1 MYINPC
7 DSYNLSSSTWR
18 CITKKI
24 IITTIFVGF
33 LISLVIFSN
42 NTIIAAKEGLLL
54 WANCVVPA
62 VFPFCIAVELLN
74 YTELAHIL
82 GKLLN
87 GLMRPLFNVPGIA
100 SYALIMGIIS
110 SSPIGATITYDL
122 YENNLITKNEAE
134 RILAFTN
141 NTGPLFIVGTTG
153 TLLFGS
159 KLIGYLLL
167 LTHILACLTVG
178 IILGITSRIKK
189 ENKEIYDKNYYKKT
203 IKRNTEDLND
213 LGGILSLSIK
223 KSIALVLQIG
233 GFVVLFS
240 VIISILN
247 ESNVFEI
254 TGNILEKFYIPKEF
268 TKNILTGM
276 LELTSGVS
284 VVAKLQTSHLS
295 LNIIICSFLLGFCS
309 LSVMLQVKSVVSKSN
324 LSIKTYIKGKLLHG
338 ITSMLYTAI
347 LIKYMPIF
355 QLDIKPYTASISLTK
370 TTLIIITF
378 IVAFA
383 TILIK
388 SELHHKLSSK
398 QYN

>member
-1 MYINPC
+1 MKKKV
-7 DSYNLSSSTWR
+7 
-18 CITKKI
+18 ITI
-24 IITTIFVGF
+24 LFIFF
-33 LISLVIFSN
+33 LISLILFSN

-82 GKLLN
+82 GRLLN
-87 GLMRPLFNVPGIA
+87 KLMRPLFNVPGIA

-134 RILAFTN
+134 RLLAFTN

-178 IILGITSRIKK
+178 IILGVTSRIKN

-203 IKRNTEDLND
+203 IRANSNDLSD

-223 KSIALVLQIG
+223 KSIALILQIG

-247 ESNVFEI
+247 ESNVFI
-254 TGNILEKFYIPKEF
+254 IIGNMLEKFYIPKEF
-268 TKNILTGM
+268 TKSLLTGM
-276 LELTSGVS
+276 LELTSGVNII
-284 VVAKLQTSHLS
+284 ARLQTSNLS
-295 LNIIICSFLLGFCS
+295 LNIILCSFLLGFCS
-309 LSVMLQVKSVVSKSN
+309 FSVMLQVKSVVSKSN
-324 LSIKTYIKGKLLHG
+324 LSIKTYVNGKLLHG
-338 ITSMLYTAI
+338 LIAMLYTAI
-347 LIKYMPIF
+347 LIRYMPIF
-355 QLDIKPYTASISLTK
+355 QLDIKPNTASMSLTK
-370 TTLIIITF
+370 ITLIIIAF

-388 SELHHKLSSK
+388 SELHHKLSNK

>member
-1 MYINPC
+1 MKKKV
-7 DSYNLSSSTWR
+7 
-18 CITKKI
+18 ITI
-24 IITTIFVGF
+24 LFIFF
-33 LISLVIFSN
+33 LISLILFSN
-42 NTIIAAKEGLLL
+42 NTILAAKEGLLL

-82 GKLLN
+82 GRLLN
-87 GLMRPLFNVPGIA
+87 KLMRPLFNVPGIA

-134 RILAFTN
+134 RLLAFTN

-178 IILGITSRIKK
+178 IILGVTSRIKN

-203 IKRNTEDLND
+203 IRANSND
-213 LGGILSLSIK
+213 LSDLGVILSLSIK
-223 KSIALVLQIG
+223 KSIALILQIG

-247 ESNVFEI
+247 ESNVFI
-254 TGNILEKFYIPKEF
+254 IIGNMLEKFYIPKEF
-268 TKNILTGM
+268 TKSLLTGM
-276 LELTSGVS
+276 LELTSGVNII
-284 VVAKLQTSHLS
+284 ARLQTSNLS
-295 LNIIICSFLLGFCS
+295 LNIILCSFLLGFCS
-309 LSVMLQVKSVVSKSN
+309 FSVMLQVKSVVSKSN
-324 LSIKTYIKGKLLHG
+324 LSIRTYVNGKLLHG
-338 ITSMLYTAI
+338 LIAMLYTVI
-347 LIKYMPIF
+347 LIRYMPIF
-355 QLDIKPYTASISLTK
+355 QLDIKPNTASMSLTK
-370 TTLIIITF
+370 ITLIIIAF

-388 SELHHKLSSK
+388 SELHHKFINK

>member
-1 MYINPC
+1 MKKKV
-7 DSYNLSSSTWR
+7 
-18 CITKKI
+18 ITI
-24 IITTIFVGF
+24 LFIFF
-33 LISLVIFSN
+33 LISLILFSN

-82 GKLLN
+82 GRLLN
-87 GLMRPLFNVPGIA
+87 KLMRPLFNVPGIA

-134 RILAFTN
+134 RLLAFTN

-178 IILGITSRIKK
+178 IILGVTSRIKN
-189 ENKEIYDKNYYKKT
+189 ENKEIYDKNYYKNT
-203 IKRNTEDLND
+203 IISNSND
-213 LGGILSLSIK
+213 LSDLGLILSLSIK
-223 KSIALVLQIG
+223 KSIALILQIG

-247 ESNVFEI
+247 ESNVFI
-254 TGNILEKFYIPKEF
+254 IIGNMLEKFYIPKEF
-268 TKNILTGM
+268 TKSLLTGM
-276 LELTSGVS
+276 LELTSGVNII
-284 VVAKLQTSHLS
+284 ARLQTSNLS
-295 LNIIICSFLLGFCS
+295 LNIILCSFLLGFCS
-309 LSVMLQVKSVVSKSN
+309 FSVMLQVKSVVSKSN
-324 LSIKTYIKGKLLHG
+324 LSIKTYVNGKLLHG
-338 ITSMLYTAI
+338 LIAMLYTAI
-347 LIKYMPIF
+347 LIRYMPIF
-355 QLDIKPYTASISLTK
+355 QLDIKPNTASMSLTK
-370 TTLIIITF
+370 ITLIIIAF

-388 SELHHKLSSK
+388 SELHHKFINR

>member
-1 MYINPC
+1 MKKKV
-7 DSYNLSSSTWR
+7 
-18 CITKKI
+18 ITI
-24 IITTIFVGF
+24 LFIFF
-33 LISLVIFSN
+33 LISLILFSN

-82 GKLLN
+82 GRLLN
-87 GLMRPLFNVPGIA
+87 KLMRPLFNVPGIA

-134 RILAFTN
+134 RLLAFTN

-178 IILGITSRIKK
+178 IILGVTSRIKN

-203 IKRNTEDLND
+203 IRANSND
-213 LGGILSLSIK
+213 LSDLGVILSLSIK
-223 KSIALVLQIG
+223 KSIALILQIG

-247 ESNVFEI
+247 ESNVFI
-254 TGNILEKFYIPKEF
+254 IIGNMLEKFYIPKEF
-268 TKNILTGM
+268 TKSLLTGM
-276 LELTSGVS
+276 LELTSGVNII
-284 VVAKLQTSHLS
+284 ARLQTSNLS
-295 LNIIICSFLLGFCS
+295 LNIILCSFLLGFCS
-309 LSVMLQVKSVVSKSN
+309 FSVMLQVKSVVSKSN
-324 LSIKTYIKGKLLHG
+324 LSIKTYVNGKLLHG
-338 ITSMLYTAI
+338 LIAMLYTAI
-347 LIKYMPIF
+347 LIRYMPIF
-355 QLDIKPYTASISLTK
+355 QLDIKPNTASMSLTK
-370 TTLIIITF
+370 ITLIIIAF

-388 SELHHKLSSK
+388 SELHHKFINK

>member
-1 MYINPC
+1 MKKKV
-7 DSYNLSSSTWR
+7 
-18 CITKKI
+18 ITI
-24 IITTIFVGF
+24 LFIFF
-33 LISLVIFSN
+33 LISLILFSN

-82 GKLLN
+82 GRLLN
-87 GLMRPLFNVPGIA
+87 KLMRPLFNVPGIA

-134 RILAFTN
+134 RLLAFTN

-178 IILGITSRIKK
+178 IILGVTSRIKN

-203 IKRNTEDLND
+203 IRANSND
-213 LGGILSLSIK
+213 LSDLGVILSLSIK
-223 KSIALVLQIG
+223 KSIALILQIG

-247 ESNVFEI
+247 ESNVFI
-254 TGNILEKFYIPKEF
+254 IIGNMLEKFYIPKEF
-268 TKNILTGM
+268 TKSLLTGM
-276 LELTSGVS
+276 LELTSGVNII
-284 VVAKLQTSHLS
+284 ARLQTSNLS
-295 LNIIICSFLLGFCS
+295 LNIILCSFLLGFCS
-309 LSVMLQVKSVVSKSN
+309 FSVMLQVKSVVSKSN
-324 LSIKTYIKGKLLHG
+324 LSIKTYVNGKLLHG
-338 ITSMLYTAI
+338 LIAMLYTAI
-347 LIKYMPIF
+347 LIRYMPIF
-355 QLDIKPYTASISLTK
+355 QLDIKPNTASMSLTK
-370 TTLIIITF
+370 ITLIIIAF

-388 SELHHKLSSK
+388 SELHHKFINR

>member
-1 MYINPC
+1 MKKKV
-7 DSYNLSSSTWR
+7 
-18 CITKKI
+18 ITI
-24 IITTIFVGF
+24 LFIFF
-33 LISLVIFSN
+33 LISLILFSN

-82 GKLLN
+82 GRLLN
-87 GLMRPLFNVPGIA
+87 KLMRPLFNVPGIA

-134 RILAFTN
+134 RLLAFTN

-178 IILGITSRIKK
+178 IILGVTSRIKN
-189 ENKEIYDKNYYKKT
+189 ENKEIYDKNYYKNS
-203 IKRNTEDLND
+203 IRANSND
-213 LGGILSLSIK
+213 LSDLGVILSLSIK
-223 KSIALVLQIG
+223 KSIALILQIG

-247 ESNVFEI
+247 ESNVFI
-254 TGNILEKFYIPKEF
+254 IIGNMLEKFYIPKEF
-268 TKNILTGM
+268 TKSLLTGM
-276 LELTSGVS
+276 LELTSGVNII
-284 VVAKLQTSHLS
+284 ARLQTSNLS
-295 LNIIICSFLLGFCS
+295 LNIILCSFLLGFCS
-309 LSVMLQVKSVVSKSN
+309 FSVMLQVKSVVSKSN
-324 LSIKTYIKGKLLHG
+324 LSIKTYVNGKLLHG
-338 ITSMLYTAI
+338 LIAMLYTAI
-347 LIKYMPIF
+347 LIRYMPIF
-355 QLDIKPYTASISLTK
+355 QLDIKPNTASMSLTK
-370 TTLIIITF
+370 ITLIIIAF

-388 SELHHKLSSK
+388 SELHHKFINR

>member
-1 MYINPC
+1 MKIKV
-7 DSYNLSSSTWR
+7 
-18 CITKKI
+18 ITI
-24 IITTIFVGF
+24 LFIFF
-33 LISLVIFSN
+33 LISLILFSN

-54 WANCVVPA
+54 WANCIVPA

-82 GKLLN
+82 GRLLN
-87 GLMRPLFNVPGIA
+87 KLMRPLFNVPGIA

-134 RILAFTN
+134 RLLAFTN

-178 IILGITSRIKK
+178 IILGVTSRIKN
-189 ENKEIYDKNYYKKT
+189 ENKKIYDKNYYKNT
-203 IKRNTEDLND
+203 IKANSNDLSD

-223 KSIALVLQIG
+223 KSIALILQIG

-247 ESNVFEI
+247 ESNAFI
-254 TGNILEKFYIPKEF
+254 IIGNMLENFYIPKEF
-268 TKNILTGM
+268 TKSLLTGM
-276 LELTSGVS
+276 LELTSGVNII
-284 VVAKLQTSHLS
+284 ARLQTSNLS
-295 LNIIICSFLLGFCS
+295 LNIILCSFLLGFCS
-309 LSVMLQVKSVVSKSN
+309 FSVMLQVKSVVSKSN
-324 LSIKTYIKGKLLHG
+324 LSIKTYIYGKLLHG
-338 ITSMLYTAI
+338 LIAMLYTAI
-347 LIKYMPIF
+347 LIRDMPIF
-355 QLDIKPYTASISLTK
+355 QLDIKTNTASMSLTK
-370 TTLIIITF
+370 ITLIIIAF
-378 IVAFA
+378 IVVFA

-388 SELHHKLSSK
+388 SELHHKFINR

>member
-1 MYINPC
+1 MKKKV
-7 DSYNLSSSTWR
+7 
-18 CITKKI
+18 ITI
-24 IITTIFVGF
+24 LFIFF
-33 LISLVIFSN
+33 LISLILFSN

-82 GKLLN
+82 GRLLN
-87 GLMRPLFNVPGIA
+87 KLMRPLFNVPGIA

-134 RILAFTN
+134 RLLAFTN

-178 IILGITSRIKK
+178 IILGVTSRIKN
-189 ENKEIYDKNYYKKT
+189 ENKEIYDKNYYKNT
-203 IKRNTEDLND
+203 IRANSND
-213 LGGILSLSIK
+213 LSDLGVILSLSIK
-223 KSIALVLQIG
+223 KSIALILQIG

-247 ESNVFEI
+247 ESNVFI
-254 TGNILEKFYIPKEF
+254 IIGNMLEKFYIPKEF
-268 TKNILTGM
+268 TKSLLTGM
-276 LELTSGVS
+276 LELTSGVNII
-284 VVAKLQTSHLS
+284 ARLQTSNLS
-295 LNIIICSFLLGFCS
+295 LNIILCSFLLGFCS
-309 LSVMLQVKSVVSKSN
+309 FSVMLQVKSVVSKSN
-324 LSIKTYIKGKLLHG
+324 LSIRTYVNGKLLHG
-338 ITSMLYTAI
+338 LIAMLYTVI
-347 LIKYMPIF
+347 LIRYMPIF
-355 QLDIKPYTASISLTK
+355 QLDIKPNTASMSLTK
-370 TTLIIITF
+370 ITLIIIAF

-388 SELHHKLSSK
+388 SELHHKFINK

>member
-1 MYINPC
+1 MKKKV
-7 DSYNLSSSTWR
+7 
-18 CITKKI
+18 ITI
-24 IITTIFVGF
+24 LFIFF
-33 LISLVIFSN
+33 LISLILFSN

-82 GKLLN
+82 GRLLN
-87 GLMRPLFNVPGIA
+87 KLMRPLFNVPGIA

-134 RILAFTN
+134 RLLAFTN

-178 IILGITSRIKK
+178 IILGVTSRIKN
-189 ENKEIYDKNYYKKT
+189 ENKEIYDKNYYKNT
-203 IKRNTEDLND
+203 IRANSND
-213 LGGILSLSIK
+213 LSDLGVILSLSIK
-223 KSIALVLQIG
+223 KSIALILQIG

-247 ESNVFEI
+247 ESNVFI
-254 TGNILEKFYIPKEF
+254 IIGNMLEKFYIPKEF
-268 TKNILTGM
+268 TKSLLTGM
-276 LELTSGVS
+276 LELTSGVNII
-284 VVAKLQTSHLS
+284 ARLQTSNLS
-295 LNIIICSFLLGFCS
+295 LNIILCSFLLGFCS
-309 LSVMLQVKSVVSKSN
+309 FSVMLQVKSVVSKSN
-324 LSIKTYIKGKLLHG
+324 LSIRTYVNGKLLHG
-338 ITSMLYTAI
+338 LIAMLYTVI
-347 LIKYMPIF
+347 LIRYMPIF
-355 QLDIKPYTASISLTK
+355 QLDIKPNTASMSLTK
-370 TTLIIITF
+370 ITLIIIAF

-388 SELHHKLSSK
+388 SELHHKFINR

>member
-1 MYINPC
+1 MKKKV
-7 DSYNLSSSTWR
+7 
-18 CITKKI
+18 ITI
-24 IITTIFVGF
+24 LFIFF
-33 LISLVIFSN
+33 LISLILFSN

-82 GKLLN
+82 GRLLN
-87 GLMRPLFNVPGIA
+87 KLMRPLFNVPGIA

-134 RILAFTN
+134 RLLAFTN

-178 IILGITSRIKK
+178 IILGVTSRIKN
-189 ENKEIYDKNYYKKT
+189 ENKEIYDKNYYKNS
-203 IKRNTEDLND
+203 IRANSND
-213 LGGILSLSIK
+213 LSDLGVILSLSIK
-223 KSIALVLQIG
+223 KSIALILQIG

-247 ESNVFEI
+247 ESNVFI
-254 TGNILEKFYIPKEF
+254 IIGNMLEKFYIPKEF
-268 TKNILTGM
+268 TKSLLTGM
-276 LELTSGVS
+276 LELTSGVNII
-284 VVAKLQTSHLS
+284 ARLQTSNLS
-295 LNIIICSFLLGFCS
+295 LNIILCSFLLGFCS
-309 LSVMLQVKSVVSKSN
+309 FSVMLQVKSVVSKSN
-324 LSIKTYIKGKLLHG
+324 LSIKTYVNGKLLHG
-338 ITSMLYTAI
+338 LIAMLYTSI
-347 LIKYMPIF
+347 LIRYMPIF
-355 QLDIKPYTASISLTK
+355 QLDIKPNTASMSLTK
-370 TTLIIITF
+370 ITLIIIAF

-388 SELHHKLSSK
+388 SELHHKFINK

>member
-1 MYINPC
+1 MKKKV
-7 DSYNLSSSTWR
+7 
-18 CITKKI
+18 ITI
-24 IITTIFVGF
+24 LFIFF
-33 LISLVIFSN
+33 LISLILFSN

-87 GLMRPLFNVPGIA
+87 KLMRPLFNVPGIA

-122 YENNLITKNEAE
+122 YENSLITKNEAE
-134 RILAFTN
+134 RLLAFTN

-178 IILGITSRIKK
+178 IILGVTSRIKN
-189 ENKEIYDKNYYKKT
+189 ENKEIYDKNYYKST
-203 IKRNTEDLND
+203 IHGNSNDLND

-223 KSIALVLQIG
+223 KSIALILQIG

-254 TGNILEKFYIPKEF
+254 IAAILEKFYVPKEF

-276 LELTSGVS
+276 IELTSGINI
-284 VVAKLQTSHLS
+284 VAKLQTSNLS
-295 LNIIICSFLLGFCS
+295 LNIILCSFLLGFCS
-309 LSVMLQVKSVVSKSN
+309 FSVMLQVKSVVSKSN
-324 LSIKTYIKGKLLHG
+324 LSIKTYVNGKLLHG
-338 ITSMLYTAI
+338 LIAMLYTAI
-347 LIKYMPIF
+347 LIRYMPIF
-355 QLDIKPYTASISLTK
+355 QLDIKPYTASMSLTK
-370 TTLIIITF
+370 ITLIIIAF

>member
-1 MYINPC
+1 MKKKV
-7 DSYNLSSSTWR
+7 
-18 CITKKI
+18 ITI
-24 IITTIFVGF
+24 LFIFF
-33 LISLVIFSN
+33 LISLILFSN

-82 GKLLN
+82 GRLLN
-87 GLMRPLFNVPGIA
+87 KLMRPLFNVPGIA

-134 RILAFTN
+134 RLLAFTN

-178 IILGITSRIKK
+178 IILGVTSRIKN
-189 ENKEIYDKNYYKKT
+189 ENKEIYDKNYYKNS
-203 IKRNTEDLND
+203 IRANSND
-213 LGGILSLSIK
+213 LSDLGVILSLSIK
-223 KSIALVLQIG
+223 KSIALILQIG

-247 ESNVFEI
+247 ESNVFI
-254 TGNILEKFYIPKEF
+254 IIGNMLEKFYIPKEF
-268 TKNILTGM
+268 TKSLLTGM
-276 LELTSGVS
+276 LELTSGVNII
-284 VVAKLQTSHLS
+284 ARLQTSNLS
-295 LNIIICSFLLGFCS
+295 LNIILCSFLLGFCS
-309 LSVMLQVKSVVSKSN
+309 FSVMLQVKSVVSKSN
-324 LSIKTYIKGKLLHG
+324 LSIKTYVNGKLLHG
-338 ITSMLYTAI
+338 LIAMLYTVI
-347 LIKYMPIF
+347 LIRYMPIF
-355 QLDIKPYTASISLTK
+355 QLDIKPNTASMSLTK
-370 TTLIIITF
+370 ITLIIIAF

-388 SELHHKLSSK
+388 SELHHKFINR

>member
-1 MYINPC
+1 MKKKV
-7 DSYNLSSSTWR
+7 
-18 CITKKI
+18 ITI
-24 IITTIFVGF
+24 LFIFF
-33 LISLVIFSN
+33 LISLILFSN

-82 GKLLN
+82 GRLLN
-87 GLMRPLFNVPGIA
+87 KLMRPLFNVPGIA

-134 RILAFTN
+134 RLLAFTN

-178 IILGITSRIKK
+178 IILGVTSRIKN
-189 ENKEIYDKNYYKKT
+189 ENKEIYDKNYYKNT
-203 IKRNTEDLND
+203 IKANSND
-213 LGGILSLSIK
+213 LSDLGVILSLSIK
-223 KSIALVLQIG
+223 KSIALILQIG

-247 ESNVFEI
+247 ESNVFI
-254 TGNILEKFYIPKEF
+254 IIGNMLEKFYIPKEF
-268 TKNILTGM
+268 TKSLLTGM
-276 LELTSGVS
+276 LELTSGVNII
-284 VVAKLQTSHLS
+284 ARLQTSNLS
-295 LNIIICSFLLGFCS
+295 LNIILCSFLLGFCS
-309 LSVMLQVKSVVSKSN
+309 FSVMLQVKSVVSKSN
-324 LSIKTYIKGKLLHG
+324 LSIKTYVNGKLLHG
-338 ITSMLYTAI
+338 LIAMLYTVI
-347 LIKYMPIF
+347 LIRYMPIF
-355 QLDIKPYTASISLTK
+355 QLDIKPNTASMSLTK
-370 TTLIIITF
+370 ITLIIIAF

-388 SELHHKLSSK
+388 SELHHKFINR